1 MAKSIIR
8 NLEDLKRA
16 KLVAKQKVKLS
27 SYDVEYAFYSLPK
40 RVLGSTASWI
50 IGSVASG
57 IAAAY
62 SQGEPGTSE
71 QPYNRKPTDSEKV
84 NETSYKEKL
93 KGVGEETLYF
103 ALGKL
108 VETVLK
114 K

>member
-1 MAKSIIR
+1 MEITAIK

-16 KLVAKQKVKLS
+16 KKEAKQRVKDS
-27 SYDVEYAFYSLPK
+27 NYQIEYSFQSLPK
-40 RVLGSTASWI
+40 RVLGSTATWI

-62 SQGEPGTSE
+62 TQGEPGSTE
-71 QPYNRKPTDSEKV
+71 HPYKGKQSDSEETK
-84 NETSYKEKL
+84 ETSYKEKL
-93 KGVGEETLYF
+93 KGAGEETLYF

-108 VETVLK
+108 IEALLK